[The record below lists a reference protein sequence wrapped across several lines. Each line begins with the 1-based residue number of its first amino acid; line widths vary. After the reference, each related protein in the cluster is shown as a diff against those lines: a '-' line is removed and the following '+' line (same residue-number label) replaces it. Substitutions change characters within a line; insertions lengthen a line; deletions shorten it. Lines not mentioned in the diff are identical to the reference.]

1 MQSRLADLQDMAR
14 EAVSWADLQPI
25 LEEAYELRYIGEQPS
40 INAKTELLYSPKTTL
55 KRLKLRG
62 WTDKLVEAFLPAPH
76 LHPHPHGGRSPLR
89 MWLISDVQ
97 RMEKVLKAELVSNQ
111 LKKKAKS
118 QKEVVN
124 A

>member
-14 EAVSWADLQPI
+14 EAVSWADLHPI
-25 LEEAYELRYIGEQPS
+25 LENAYALRYIGETPS
-40 INAKTELLYSPKTTL
+40 LNAKTELLYSPKITL
-55 KRLKLRG
+55 KRLKPRG
-62 WTDKLVEAFLPAPH
+62 WTDALIETFLPAPH
-76 LHPHPHGGRSPLR
+76 LYPNPHGGQSPIR

-97 RMEKVLKAELVSNQ
+97 RMEEILEAELVSNR